1 MANVTIPNLPVALTL
16 TGSEQLA
23 AVQSGSSVRVTAT
36 QIAALSPTVGR
47 IPSVQAITTAT
58 TITPSCAAVDQYEVT
73 ALASPATVAIPT
85 GTPVDGQKLM
95 LRFKDNGTGR
105 ALTWTTTAGGYRVK
119 AGATLPSSTTASTA
133 VYIGC
138 IYNSQDNYWDVL
150 AVGQ

>member
-16 TGSEQLA
+16 TGAEQLP
-23 AVQSGSSVRVTAT
+23 AVQSGTSVRVTAT
-36 QIAALSPTVGR
+36 QIAALSPTVSR

-73 ALASPATVAIPT
+73 ALASPAVVAAPT

-95 LRFKDNGTGR
+95 LRFKDNGTAR
-105 ALTWTTTAGGYRVK
+105 TLTWTTTAGAYRAK
-119 AGATLPSSTTASTA
+119 GTALPVTTTASTA
-133 VYIGC
+133 LYIGC
-138 IYNSQDNYWDVL
+138 IYNGQDNYWDVL